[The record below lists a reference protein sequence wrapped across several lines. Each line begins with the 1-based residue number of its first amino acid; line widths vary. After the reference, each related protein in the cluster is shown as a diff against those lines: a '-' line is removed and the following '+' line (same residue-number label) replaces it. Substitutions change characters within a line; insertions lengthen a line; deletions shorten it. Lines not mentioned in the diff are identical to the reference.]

1 MLNTKAR
8 SVSSVVDT
16 EKENVIHP
24 LDLITALFL
33 CSDSFL
39 QQVLVQKMA
48 LCQFAVPLLL
58 PNSETRKLTMMLW
71 SMREIVRTF
80 RPSRQAFM
88 KTSCEERLVLFDIPL
103 ISFVR
108 LGKTFLSKSQTL
120 NKLLSNAEQH
130 HDRFYHFDL
139 ACGDV
144 PRRISDGLVEM
155 SWYLPCGNRSTDRF
169 SEPLAVANLRGDI
182 RACDQQ
188 FSFLYQT
195 STAVYVF
202 CDESEVDYFKTLQ
215 GKQGNA
221 KVILICCRQGKSSI
235 LKMATLEPSFET
247 KNLSLNNRTET
258 ELLKVLQE
266 SVTQILESSPDKVS
280 LANLAERARCCEIL
294 IDEDSDECQSAR
306 KNAKNIATHVATTPE
321 FKDQELPSQGHTW
334 KALSW
339 VETEYWRLRKVGNQS
354 TEDYRKSLK
363 KKEIG
368 LKKKQARFDVSAVM
382 LRFYQGVGTSSQR
395 YYFLKWLEM
404 ELSDLSRYRLSPLQD
419 RYKELNQ
426 KSPKKTEKIATI
438 DRLISVCSLRVDHF
452 FRECGQLYACASVL
466 PEFFKQRKTIE
477 QFPALCAQM
486 LLDGFPLELV
496 DGDAANI
503 PMKWIRDVLTELHF
517 IMQDN
522 SKLKVITIIGAENSG
537 KSTLLNTMFGLRFAV
552 SKGTCTRGAF
562 IQLISVSKA
571 VRSELGCDCVMVIDT
586 EGLKPHQMVE
596 DDHSHERDKEV
607 ASLAVALSDITIV
620 SVSKESST
628 ETDILTEVLHVF
640 TSLKGGGKKPL
651 CHFVHVNKSGLSS
664 VEKEGDKELVQ
675 QLNEIIQR
683 DDGMKKADITKLSD
697 VMEFDPNAWNWDIPP
712 VWRGTPPMA
721 SFSVH
726 YSEAARALKKQLMG
740 DLKKCP
746 GGGDLTHFAT
756 MVENLW
762 KAL

>member
-1 MLNTKAR
+1 
-8 SVSSVVDT
+8 
-16 EKENVIHP
+16 
-24 LDLITALFL
+24 
-33 CSDSFL
+33 
-39 QQVLVQKMA
+39 
-48 LCQFAVPLLL
+48 
-58 PNSETRKLTMMLW
+58 MMLW
-71 SMREIVRTF
+71 SMREIVRSF
-80 RPSRQAFM
+80 RPSQQAFR

-139 ACGDV
+139 ARGDV
-144 PRRISDGLVEM
+144 PRRISAGLVEI
-155 SWYLPCGNRSTDRF
+155 SWYLPCGNRNTDRF

-188 FSFLYQT
+188 FSFLYRT

-215 GKQGNA
+215 GKQGKA
-221 KVILICCRQGKSSI
+221 KVILICSRQGKSSI
-235 LKMATLEPSFET
+235 LKMMTLEPSFKT

-258 ELLKVLQE
+258 ELLKALQE

-280 LANLAERARCCEIL
+280 LADLAETARCCEIL
-294 IDEDSDECQSAR
+294 IDEDSDECQSAG
-306 KNAKNIATHVATTPE
+306 KKAKNITTHVATTSE

-339 VETEYWRLRKVGNQS
+339 VEMENWRLRKVGSQN
-354 TEDYRKSLK
+354 TEDYRKWLK
-363 KKEIG
+363 KKEKE
-368 LKKKQARFDVSAVM
+368 LKKKQQRFDASAVM
-382 LRFYQGVGTSSQR
+382 LRFFQGVGTASQR
-395 YYFLKWLEM
+395 YFFLKWLEM
-404 ELSDLSRYRLSPLQD
+404 ELGDLSRYQLSPLQD

-426 KSPKKTEKIATI
+426 KSPKNPEKIAAI
-438 DRLISVCSLRVDHF
+438 DKLISVCSLRVDHF
-452 FRECGQLYACASVL
+452 FRECGQLYACASSL
-466 PEFFKQRKTIE
+466 PEFFKQRKTME

-503 PMKWIRDVLTELHF
+503 PMKWIRDVLTELHY

-522 SKLKVITIIGAENSG
+522 SKLKVITVIGAENSG

-562 IQLISVSKA
+562 IQLISVSKD
-571 VRSELGCDCVMVIDT
+571 VRRELGCDCVIVIDT

-607 ASLAVALSDITIV
+607 ASLAVALSDIAIV
-620 SVSKESST
+620 SVSKDSST
-628 ETDILTEVLHVF
+628 ETDILTEVLRVF
-640 TSLKGGGKKPL
+640 TRLKSGGEKPL
-651 CHFVHVNKSGLSS
+651 CHFVHVDKSGVSA

-675 QLNEIIQR
+675 QLNVIIQR
-683 DDGMKKADITKLSD
+683 DEGMKEANITKLSD
-697 VMEFDPNAWNWDIPP
+697 VMEYDPNAWNWYIPP

-726 YSEAARALKKQLMG
+726 YSETACALKKQLIG

-746 GGGDLTHFAT
+746 GRGDLTRFAT
-756 MVENLW
+756 IVESLW